1 MSEEKP
7 VVVETEKQKKANKPR
22 LTNRKKQKQSE
33 FTDEELQPMDALE
46 FAASNLAAGNVT
58 ITTESFKKETGYGEA
73 ERKKFMGLLRTPEK
87 GGMTIEEAAAYFG
100 IGMNKL
106 RELTEDENCKFVLY
120 IGSKRLIKRQMFEKY
135 LEQAYSL

>member
-1 MSEEKP
+1 MEYDVP
-7 VVVETEKQKKANKPR
+7 IWNKAN
-22 LTNRKKQKQSE
+22 L
-33 FTDEELQPMDALE
+33 
-46 FAASNLAAGNVT
+46 
-58 ITTESFKKETGYGEA
+58 
-73 ERKKFMGLLRTPEK
+73 
-87 GGMTIEEAAAYFG
+87 TIEEAAAYFG

>member
-1 MSEEKP
+1 MKNLKYDVP
-7 VVVETEKQKKANKPR
+7 IWKK
-22 LTNRKKQKQSE
+22 TN
-33 FTDEELQPMDALE
+33 L
-46 FAASNLAAGNVT
+46 
-58 ITTESFKKETGYGEA
+58 
-73 ERKKFMGLLRTPEK
+73 
-87 GGMTIEEAAAYFG
+87 TIEEAAAYFG

>member
-1 MSEEKP
+1 MKYDVP
-7 VVVETEKQKKANKPR
+7 ICKKAN
-22 LTNRKKQKQSE
+22 L
-33 FTDEELQPMDALE
+33 
-46 FAASNLAAGNVT
+46 
-58 ITTESFKKETGYGEA
+58 
-73 ERKKFMGLLRTPEK
+73 
-87 GGMTIEEAAAYFG
+87 TIEEAAAYFG